1 MHPPANDLNATF
13 IGLQSVCLE
22 IGGERLVHDA
32 HLAVGRGEIVALMG
46 PSGAGKTLLLKI
58 IAGLIEPTS
67 GNVKI
72 GGRDRTEMTATERR
86 NLGRQTGMLFQRNAL
101 FDSLTTL
108 ENVSFP
114 QIENLGVSARKADYA
129 SHELLKA
136 VGIDDAAERYPS
148 EISGGM
154 QKRLG
159 IARALALSPDLI
171 LYDDPTAGLDPI
183 TSRKIIKLIK
193 DLQTRDQS
201 TVIFVT
207 NEVSRAFQ
215 IADRV
220 AFIFDGELIVTG
232 SVEET
237 RNHVDPRVASF
248 LRGQVFEA
256 SKSGRKGSGS

>member
-1 MHPPANDLNATF
+1 MHRPAIDLNATF

-22 IGGERLVHDA
+22 IGGQSLLRDV
-32 HLAVGRGEIVALMG
+32 HLAVGRGEILALMG

-67 GNVKI
+67 GTVSI
-72 GGRDRTEMTATERR
+72 GGRDRAEMTKTERR
-86 NLGRQTGMLFQRNAL
+86 NLARQTGMLFQRNAL

-114 QIENLGVSARKADYA
+114 QIENLGTPPREADLL
-129 SHELLKA
+129 SHELLEA
-136 VGIDDAAERYPS
+136 VGLGDAAKHYPS

-159 IARALALSPDLI
+159 IARALALSPSLI

-183 TSRKIIKLIK
+183 TSRKIIRLIK

-207 NEVSRAFQ
+207 NEIARAFQ

-220 AFIFDGELIVTG
+220 AFIFGGELIMTG

-237 RNHVDPRVASF
+237 RAHTDPRVASF
-248 LRGQVFEA
+248 LRGQVFED
-256 SKSGRKGSGS
+256 SKTREKDGDT